1 MMNILVTGGAG
12 YIGSAAVKA
21 LVEKG
26 YNVIVVDNL
35 SKGSFRLV
43 DKKAVFY
50 KLDLV
55 DKKALE
61 KVFSENKI
69 NSVMHFAANKSVEE
83 SMENAP
89 KYSDNITG
97 TINLLDVMVK
107 FNVKKIIYSSSAA
120 VYGIP
125 KEPIVDENSATNP
138 INYYGYTKLASE
150 NIIKWYSKIHNLG
163 YIILRYFNVAGD
175 AGLHYIDPNARN
187 IFPIIMEVLSGR
199 RDKLVIFGNDYS
211 TADGTCVRDYIDI
224 NDLVRAHILALDVT
238 TNEIINLGT
247 SKGVSVKQLVDAVIE
262 VTGKKF
268 KFEYGKRRKGDPEKL
283 VASNEKARKV
293 LGWQTSRNIKDMIKS
308 MLEAYSL

>member
-1 MMNILVTGGAG
+1 MNILVTGGAG